1 MSQEEEEDGEKEEEW
16 GVEAKEEGEK
26 ATNNYHKSSSSQHF
40 HMLRWPVI
48 GSSLGSVCVY
58 ILSVFCVCL
67 LCLAHPELLSHSVF
81 ASP

>member
-16 GVEAKEEGEK
+16 GVEGEK

-40 HMLRWPVI
+40 HMLHWPVI
-48 GSSLGSVCVY
+48 GSSLGSVCGYVYVY

-67 LCLAHPELLSHSVF
+67 L
-81 ASP
+81 